1 MFNPLS
7 WLTASG
13 ASVDSLY
20 GMIVAQARLPVFY
33 GRFGVPDRVDG
44 RFDILVLHIVLV
56 MRRLAREPGQARNA
70 GQLIFD
76 RFCRDMDDNLRE
88 MGVGDLA
95 VPREMRRMGSAFYGR
110 QAAYEAALATAED
123 RELVD
128 ALARNIY
135 SDASA
140 KAVGAAGLAAY
151 VKEVVRCLDA
161 CESAAVWRAQF
172 SFPVPEPD
180 AVSRA

>member
-1 MFNPLS
+1 MFNPFS

-33 GRFGVPDRVDG
+33 SRLRVPDSVDG
-44 RFDILVLHIVLV
+44 RFDILVLHVVLV

-70 GQLIFD
+70 GQLVFD

-110 QAAYEAALATAED
+110 QAAYEAALAAADD

-140 KAVGAAGLAAY
+140 IAGVATGLTNY

-161 CESAAVWRAQF
+161 CEGA
-172 SFPVPEPD
+172 
-180 AVSRA
+180 AVSRAEVSFPDPELYAVSRA